1 MEEWR
6 EVYAEKGSI
15 TAGLE
20 RRGKKEKKKRA
31 HLRLLYCTTSL
42 MAGDA
47 RCNIDIHT
55 LRRRTSLLRV

>member
-20 RRGKKEKKKRA
+20 RRGKKEKKKKSTLA
-31 HLRLLYCTTSL
+31 AFILH
-42 MAGDA
+42 
-47 RCNIDIHT
+47 NISDG
-55 LRRRTSLLRV
+55 RGCEM